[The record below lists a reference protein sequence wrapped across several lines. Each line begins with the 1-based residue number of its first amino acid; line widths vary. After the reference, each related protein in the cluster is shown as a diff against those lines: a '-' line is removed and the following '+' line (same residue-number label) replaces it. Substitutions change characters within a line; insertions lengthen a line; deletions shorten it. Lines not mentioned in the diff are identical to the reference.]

1 LSLLRVSGV
10 SVATSPL
17 AAALRDRYVLKRELG
32 RGGMATVYLAH
43 DLKHGRTV
51 AVKVLPEWASAAG
64 LERFQREI
72 ELAAR
77 LAHPHILPLFD
88 SGEAA
93 GRLWYTMPYVEGES
107 LRSRLRREGKL
118 PLEDAVQIGREVAE
132 ALNYAHRHGVVHRD
146 IKPENIL
153 LEDGHAILAD
163 FGLARAMSA
172 ASEEQLTTTGSLI
185 GTAAYMSPEQASG
198 DTELDGRRD
207 IYSLG
212 CVIFE
217 MLTGEPPFAGPNPLA
232 IVVRRWTEPPPR
244 LRSLRTEVPQAIDEA
259 VHCALA
265 REPAERFA
273 TAGQFA
279 QALTIHLAEHST
291 RTLALVRKFLHRRW
305 WTWVGATII
314 TSVALAFALEVAGGK
329 LGAPL
334 NQVITAALLKSRP
347 DDAALDPRHIP
358 VLGCAGRS
366 WHRYAHTTHRPPA
379 APPQLRPLATL
390 AKEPMMHASSR
401 VFTNLCELPESRALA
416 R

>member
-1 LSLLRVSGV
+1 V

-93 GRLWYTMPYVEGES
+93 ERLWYTMPYVEGES

-279 QALTIHLAEHST
+279 QALTIHPAEHST

-305 WTWVGATII
+305 WTWVGATIV
-314 TSVALAFALEVAGGK
+314 TLGGPSVCSRCGRR
-329 LGAPL
+329 
-334 NQVITAALLKSRP
+334 QVGSPAEPSHHCRP
-347 DDAALDPRHIP
+347 
-358 VLGCAGRS
+358 S
-366 WHRYAHTTHRPPA
+366 
-379 APPQLRPLATL
+379 Q
-390 AKEPMMHASSR
+390 EPTR
-401 VFTNLCELPESRALA
+401 
-416 R
+416 